1 MKITYF
7 DLIDQSYYFPQE
19 GFNIEDGNLFFN
31 DTSIKYLI
39 DKYQTPFK
47 ISFLPKIGD
56 QIKKAKNLFSKAIK
70 QNNYKGT
77 YNYCCLLYTSDAA
90 DE

>member
-19 GFNIEDGNLFFN
+19 GFNIEDGNLYFN

-56 QIKKAKNLFSKAIK
+56 QIKKAKNLLAR
-70 QNNYKGT
+70 
-77 YNYCCLLYTSDAA
+77 LLNKIIIRERTTIVIVQKVVILTL
-90 DE
+90 